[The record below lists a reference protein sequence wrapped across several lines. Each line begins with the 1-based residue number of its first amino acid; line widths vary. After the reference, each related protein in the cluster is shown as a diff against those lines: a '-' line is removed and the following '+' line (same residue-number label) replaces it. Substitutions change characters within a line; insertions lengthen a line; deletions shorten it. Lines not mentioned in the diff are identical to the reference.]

1 MQGKIGELTIVIG
14 NATKDAEMK
23 LVGEKQTPV
32 TSFGLAV
39 GKRQDTTTIFANC
52 KAWRHLAAYASGI
65 RKGDTVIVAGKIETR
80 EWNGKPY
87 TDLNAEWLNVLPK
100 IATVTQD
107 PFAQLADKA
116 ESFDELDDSGQLPF

>member
-52 KAWRHLAAYASGI
+52 KAWRHLATYASGI
-65 RKGDTVIVAGKIETR
+65 RKGDTVIVSGKIETR
-80 EWNGKPY
+80 EWNGKEY

-100 IATVTQD
+100 IATMQD
-107 PFAQLADKA
+107 PFTQLADKA
-116 ESFDELDDSGQLPF
+116 DQFEELEDDGGELPF